1 MHQGILII
9 SRNYKGLVLFPS
21 QRLRNAT
28 MTHVRMMQHVLTVR
42 GAISVFVQPV
52 LREKI
57 APKVNSQ
64 NIFPRK
70 SRVFSK
76 Q

>member
-1 MHQGILII
+1 M
-9 SRNYKGLVLFPS
+9 
-21 QRLRNAT
+21 NAT